1 MNAMQL
7 TTNLVDALDPAI
19 QEARDEDGSFKQLQV
34 QQLVN
39 LQATVRDRE
48 RDLKDRDWEICK
60 LQDQVGDLRSWL
72 AEMEC
77 EYDNAKAALK
87 MHKTIT

>member
-60 LQDQVGDLRSWL
+60 LQDQVSDL
-72 AEMEC
+72 
-77 EYDNAKAALK
+77 
-87 MHKTIT
+87 

>member
-19 QEARDEDGSFKQLQV
+19 QEARDEAGSFKQLQV

-60 LQDQVGDLRSWL
+60 LQDQVGDL
-72 AEMEC
+72 
-77 EYDNAKAALK
+77 
-87 MHKTIT
+87 

>member
-60 LQDQVGDLRSWL
+60 LQDQVGDL
-72 AEMEC
+72 
-77 EYDNAKAALK
+77 
-87 MHKTIT
+87 